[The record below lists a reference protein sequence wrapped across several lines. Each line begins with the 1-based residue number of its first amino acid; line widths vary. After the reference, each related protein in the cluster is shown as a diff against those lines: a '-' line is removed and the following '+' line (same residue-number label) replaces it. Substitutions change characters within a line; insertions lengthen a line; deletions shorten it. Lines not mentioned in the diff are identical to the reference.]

1 MKKWEMTVDNMV
13 KEAIGNGDIS
23 HLPGAGKPLRLD
35 NDIHTPAELRTA
47 HKIMGDHDVLP
58 EWIANRQRLDQVESK
73 LQQQALHRAE
83 KYLAAR
89 QAAQKPEQSEL
100 ESILDDDWERFK
112 KKFIDHAERYNR
124 DVLNH
129 NLALPHGIPRKP
141 LLNSE
146 EMLERAF
153 GKSKAK
159 T

>member
-1 MKKWEMTVDNMV
+1 MKRWEMTVDNMV

-23 HLPGAGKPLRLD
+23 HLPGAGAPLRLD
-35 NDIHTPAELRTA
+35 NDMYTPAELRVA

-58 EWIANRQRLDQVESK
+58 EWIANRQRLDQLESK
-73 LQQQALHRAE
+73 LQDQALRRAE
-83 KYLAAR
+83 EYLAAR

-100 ESILDDDWERFK
+100 LSIIEDDWERFK
-112 KKFIDHAERYNR
+112 KKFIDQAERYNR
-124 DVLNH
+124 DVLDH
-129 NLALPHGIPRKP
+129 NLALPNGIPRKP

-146 EMLERAF
+146 ELLERAF